1 MADCLIS
8 GTLYKTVGASA
19 TEPRTSFTFYVG
31 KGLLSGSQI
40 AREKVA
46 VTTDASDGTFSFAAQ
61 QGELIN
67 VTGDFVIGD
76 YAFKDGLELFVPL
89 SGTASFTSLK
99 TPRDYVRALNS
110 TVGNAPGDA
119 TFILQTADADLA
131 NAQALGALATGI
143 LKSTTSTGV
152 LSIATAADLPLI
164 STLTADATP
173 DSAADYVLTYDA
185 SAGAHKKVLLSD
197 LPGGGG
203 GGGGTWGSITGTLSS
218 QTDLQ
223 AALDL
228 KAPLISPSFT
238 TPTLGVASATSI
250 NKVAL
255 TAPATSA
262 TLTIADGKTFT
273 ASNTL
278 TLTATDGST
287 LAIGTGG
294 TLGSAAYTSAS
305 AYEVPLTFSTGL
317 TRSVNTITVNTS
329 QNIAT
334 LSNLTSDGLVTT
346 SGGAGTLGVTVP
358 GTGVLTALAV
368 NVGSAGAFVVLNGA
382 GGTPSSLTLT
392 NATGLPISTGVSGL
406 GTGVATFLATPSSAN
421 LAAAVTDETGS
432 GALVFANSPTL
443 VTPALGTPSSLTLT
457 NATGLPPTTG
467 ISGWPANAAGVL
479 TNNGSGT
486 LSWGA
491 AGGGITIG
499 TTAIASGTAT
509 RLLYETAG
517 NVVGEISGATSDGTT
532 VTLTSPTIN
541 TGITLN
547 AAPLTMSG
555 NISSA
560 AWTTSGIRIKGAS
573 VTLTDTTSS
582 GTVAAA
588 YTNVLGGNTIAA
600 SSSTTFTDYYTTFI
614 TQPTAGTNVTFT
626 RRWALGLSGNLS
638 TAGTIVQTSASA
650 TAFESGPNGST
661 NPVFRLVNNTA
672 SAATGLS
679 ITGNAAGSGVT
690 LTALSSGTNE
700 SVYINPRGDAF
711 IRTVRTTGN
720 TGGYQVVDGSNNVL
734 TWLYG
739 SATNGR
745 LHLGYNGIVASS
757 SAAAGASNRNWEFGS
772 TYGYFRSDF
781 AIGWYSATTIDSG
794 SLDTRLIR
802 SAAST
807 VRVSDGTT
815 GAGSLLIGTSAGAIG
830 TSGAGVLAMSLSTAP
845 GSGPADTA
853 QLWAAD
859 MQSTAGNHGFHMR
872 NEINTAALIVPGVRY
887 KTDTGDP
894 TDLFEGMIVINT
906 FDNNLKVYADGA
918 LRTVTT
924 W

>member
-1 MADCLIS
+1 MADCVIS

-19 TEPRTSFTFYVG
+19 TEPRTSFTFYVS

-46 VTTDASDGTFSFAAQ
+46 VTTHASTGAFSFAAQ
-61 QGELIN
+61 QGELI
-67 VTGDFVIGD
+67 VVSGDFVVGD
-76 YAFKDGLELFVPL
+76 YAFKDGVELFVPL

-99 TPRDYVRALNS
+99 TPRDYVRALTS

-119 TFILQTADADLA
+119 TFIVQTADADLA
-131 NAQALGALATGI
+131 NAQALGALATGM

-197 LPGGGG
+197 LPTS

-238 TPTLGVASATSI
+238 TPALGTPSSG
-250 NKVAL
+250 
-255 TAPATSA
+255 
-262 TLTIADGKTFT
+262 TLT
-273 ASNTL
+273 NC
-278 TLTATDGST
+278 
-287 LAIGTGG
+287 
-294 TLGSAAYTSAS
+294 
-305 AYEVPLTFSTGL
+305 TGL
-317 TRSVNTITVNTS
+317 PV
-329 QNIAT
+329 AT
-334 LSNLTSDGLVTT
+334 GI
-346 SGGAGTLGVTVP
+346 SGF
-358 GTGVLTALAV
+358 GTGVATALAV
-368 NVGSAGAFVVLNGA
+368 NVGSAGAFVVFDGA
-382 GGTPSSLTLT
+382 LGTPSSGTLT

-406 GTGVATFLATPSSAN
+406 GSNVATFLATPSSAN

-432 GALVFANSPTL
+432 GALVFATSPTL
-443 VTPALGTPSSLTLT
+443 VTPALGTPSSGTLTSCTGLPISTGLTGAGTGVLTALGVNVGSAGAFVVFDGALGTPSSGTLTNATGLPISTGVSGLGTGVATALAVNTGSAGAVVLFNGAGGTPSSLTLT
-457 NATGLPPTTG
+457 NASGLPPTTG
-467 ISGWPANAAGVL
+467 ISGWPANSSGVL
-479 TNNGSGT
+479 TNDGAGN

-491 AGGGITIG
+491 GGSGLTIG

-517 NVVGEISGATSDGTT
+517 NVVGEISGATSDGTN
-532 VTLTSPTIN
+532 LT
-541 TGITLN
+541 
-547 AAPLTMSG
+547 
-555 NISSA
+555 
-560 AWTTSGIRIKGAS
+560 TTSGALRATSPRI
-573 VTLTDTTSS
+573 TTSIFDANGLAIIS
-582 GTVAAA
+582 L
-588 YTNVLGGNTIAA
+588 N
-600 SSSTTFTDYYTTFI
+600 
-614 TQPTAGTNVTFT
+614 PTASAVNSLQITNGATGSPGIVDLAAIGSDSNIRLSFTSKGTGGAVFT
-626 RRWALGLSGNLS
+626 N
-638 TAGTIVQTSASA
+638 ASA
-650 TAFESGPNGST
+650 NGLVVGPNGIT
-661 NPVFRLVNNTA
+661 NPTLSVVTNVA

-679 ITGNAAGSGVT
+679 VTGNAAGSGVDV
-690 LTALSSGTNE
+690 TALSSGTNE
-700 SVYINPRGDAF
+700 GIRFLTKGAASFTVQAGASLGSTPAFLIKAFDGTNLMSVGGVSTIGSILLFNGGTPNSRW
-711 IRTVRTTGN
+711 TGN
-720 TGGYQVVDGSNNVL
+720 TGFIVGDGYP
-734 TWLYG
+734 
-739 SATNGR
+739 
-745 LHLGYNGIVASS
+745 
-757 SAAAGASNRNWEFGS
+757 
-772 TYGYFRSDF
+772 F
-781 AIGWYSATTIDSG
+781 AFATTSTG
-794 SLDTRLIR
+794 TTLDVGLMRGGTGTIR
-802 SAAST
+802 ISNGGF
-807 VRVSDGTT
+807 GTT
-815 GAGSLLIGTSAGAIG
+815 GAGNLLIGTSAGAIG

>member
-67 VTGDFVIGD
+67 VSGDFVVGD
-76 YAFKDGLELFVPL
+76 YAFKDGQELFVPL

-110 TVGNAPGDA
+110 TVGNVPGDA

-223 AALDL
+223 SALDL

-238 TPTLGVASATSI
+238 TPALGTPSSG
-250 NKVAL
+250 
-255 TAPATSA
+255 
-262 TLTIADGKTFT
+262 TLT
-273 ASNTL
+273 NC
-278 TLTATDGST
+278 
-287 LAIGTGG
+287 
-294 TLGSAAYTSAS
+294 
-305 AYEVPLTFSTGL
+305 TGL
-317 TRSVNTITVNTS
+317 PV
-329 QNIAT
+329 AT
-334 LSNLTSDGLVTT
+334 GI
-346 SGGAGTLGVTVP
+346 SGF
-358 GTGVLTALAV
+358 GTGVATALAV
-368 NVGSAGAFVVLNGA
+368 NVGSAGAFVVFDGA
-382 GGTPSSLTLT
+382 LGTPSSGTLT

-406 GTGVATFLATPSSAN
+406 GTGVATALAVN
-421 LAAAVTDETGS
+421 TGS
-432 GALVFANSPTL
+432 AGAVVLFNGAG
-443 VTPALGTPSSLTLT
+443 GTPSSLTLT
-457 NATGLPPTTG
+457 NASGLPPTTG
-467 ISGWPANAAGVL
+467 ISGWPANSSGVL
-479 TNNGSGT
+479 TNDGAGN

-491 AGGGITIG
+491 GGSGLTIG
-499 TTAIASGTAT
+499 TTAIASGTGG

-517 NVVGEISGATSDGTT
+517 NVVGEISGATSDGTN
-532 VTLTSPTIN
+532 LT
-541 TGITLN
+541 
-547 AAPLTMSG
+547 
-555 NISSA
+555 
-560 AWTTSGIRIKGAS
+560 TTSGALRATSPRI
-573 VTLTDTTSS
+573 TTSIFDANGLAIIS
-582 GTVAAA
+582 L
-588 YTNVLGGNTIAA
+588 N
-600 SSSTTFTDYYTTFI
+600 
-614 TQPTAGTNVTFT
+614 PTASAVNSLQITNGATGSPGIVDLAAIGSDSNIRLSFTSKGTGGAVFT
-626 RRWALGLSGNLS
+626 N
-638 TAGTIVQTSASA
+638 ASA
-650 TAFESGPNGST
+650 NGLVVGPNGIT
-661 NPVFRLVNNTA
+661 NPTLSVVTNVA

-679 ITGNAAGSGVT
+679 ITGNAAGAGVT
-690 LTALSSGTNE
+690 LTALSSGSNE
-700 SVYINPRGDAF
+700 PLDLNPKGTSGVRIQGNNGSLPSAALFEVRYNHATTGRFIGLYDAGGTMRGEFYTSPGGAWRTDAF
-711 IRTVRTTGN
+711 LTSGSDN
-720 TGGYQVVDGSNNVL
+720 EFSAGGVKL
-734 TWLYG
+734 K
-739 SATNGR
+739 AA
-745 LHLGYNGIVASS
+745 GYLSW
-757 SAAAGASNRNWEFGS
+757 AAAGSAYNTNDVGLL
-772 TYGYFRSDF
+772 RS
-781 AIGWYSATTIDSG
+781 GTNTI
-794 SLDTRLIR
+794 RLNNGV
-802 SAAST
+802 AN
-807 VRVSDGTT
+807 T
-815 GAGSLLIGTSAGAIG
+815 GAGNLLIGTSAGAIG
-830 TSGAGVLAMSLSTAP
+830 TSGAGVLAMALSTAP
-845 GSGPADTA
+845 TSSPADVA

-859 MQSTAGNHGFHMR
+859 MQGTAGNHGFHMR
-872 NEINTAALIVPGVRY
+872 NEINTASLIVPGVRY